1 MNITVWK
8 CPTPG
13 CYDYYSSSSAGDL
26 RKEKTY
32 PRVES
37 TFEYEKVWLRRYVST
52 RATCPS
58 CRTRGVEA
66 ERVPVTVTI

>member
-1 MNITVWK
+1 MNITVWT
-8 CPTPG
+8 CRTPG
-13 CYDYYSSSSAGDL
+13 CCDYFGSSSAGDL

-32 PRVES
+32 PRAES
-37 TFEYEKVWLRRYVST
+37 AFEYEKVHGRRYVST

-58 CRTRGVEA
+58 CRMRGVDA